1 MYFLLFFQAL
11 ELLCSYLFKQVSV
24 NHELAKLPNEWLHH
38 TLSKLQSQQQ
48 VFILR
53 RSAGFAYGFLSIL
66 KAESKHSEPN
76 LLLLTMNS
84 LMKNLYSMNSSSK
97 DPAALL
103 NKAQAQAQA
112 QVHWRTCVHS
122 LNIIRLFIMDTS
134 LAPHMDNFISEIIM
148 LVIDFFNSSRWGI
161 RFKYNKCVFISCIL
175 RLYLLLLVTK
185 SSRNSAMM
193 VFTAIVQRTVDKEKN
208 DISGFKAISAEEFFR
223 RFPKLFTFFLSKLAE
238 ILNDS
243 SFTLDE
249 FGGKC
254 AISFKS
260 DGNHQSKQYTE
271 NPSLYP
277 ILLLLSKLR
286 PCYRYSRQFDFPL
299 SNNNSNIYDY
309 KEIKNNENLLN
320 KLVEFIKKC
329 NSMPKFQI
337 RSITTKALLAF
348 IPLEESLQNNSFL
361 LNNLSVSNLSLDEI
375 HGVLMQLLENVS
387 SAKRYLDAFGKEDNL
402 SQNILSILK
411 SSFLNDFNKLYPL
424 YIKLCPPIQYVLLQT
439 SLCLYNLLKCP
450 VSYNILLDISY
461 KIVNWLLISF
471 GNKSQTKNIYTA
483 PMQPL
488 VWKSAIETVVN
499 HQINQLDGT
508 QLSFDKLKNLFQL
521 AEYSVLEIR
530 EGVLLGIEIFLMDVN
545 VPEFVSP
552 IPPAQNSS
560 LIGLNI
566 TEEQP
571 VLSDSF
577 DKNDPLDHRRCFILR
592 HLISPEVDI
601 FKLLLL
607 LMHTERFPPLI
618 NKVLN
623 IFNII
628 IGLVDFTHLHESI
641 RSEIIK
647 RFDNFINTIVGFHF
661 SRNQIY
667 SEHDLCELKLAPT
680 DSSAH
685 SIIILGWIMKS
696 EFKKLDINLSSLNSD
711 FSLTYI
717 RKWMIILD
725 LSSQEFQ
732 NTSIRNA
739 SSESLINSS
748 GLKILSRC
756 NSLDELNEK
765 NKDYHIVI
773 NISLSLWMTS
783 LKLMQDDDI
792 DIRNAIASC
801 VIDAIKLFPS
811 SNSSQQNFELP
822 PNFLAPQ
829 EYIIESMSGPLSEL
843 LFLYFSTCNGN
854 DKNNPSDSHSL
865 SLKNSFSYFM
875 DELDNSIG
883 QISYLE
889 DFENS
894 DMYEG
899 KIFTAEQ
906 ENLFFEK
913 ITVINVL
920 SISIGKC
927 LYELASVYNERTLH
941 LDVDDISPIMSNP
954 IENFTTNVT
963 ERYFKNVQ
971 SIFIL
976 LKKLENNLEMKDVKW
991 ITGIYYHYDIFRLTY
1006 GNLKV
1011 VTEVFKNFYRFLPGQ
1026 SFSNAVRYVRLEEF
1040 IAEITAESIRQDNN
1054 TTMHN
1059 LIKDILAP
1067 FDYSF

>member
-1 MYFLLFFQAL
+1 
-11 ELLCSYLFKQVSV
+11 
-24 NHELAKLPNEWLHH
+24 
-38 TLSKLQSQQQ
+38 
-48 VFILR
+48 
-53 RSAGFAYGFLSIL
+53 
-66 KAESKHSEPN
+66 
-76 LLLLTMNS
+76 
-84 LMKNLYSMNSSSK
+84 
-97 DPAALL
+97 
-103 NKAQAQAQA
+103 
-112 QVHWRTCVHS
+112 
-122 LNIIRLFIMDTS
+122 MDTS
-134 LAPHMDNFISEIIM
+134 LAPHMDNFISEIINV
-148 LVIDFFNSSRWGI
+148 VIDFFNSSRWGI

-175 RLYLLLLVTK
+175 YLNLLLLFEK
-185 SSRNSAMM
+185 SRNSAMM

-238 ILNDS
+238 ILSDS

-249 FGGKC
+249 LGGKC
-254 AISFKS
+254 AISFIPNGS
-260 DGNHQSKQYTE
+260 HQSKQFIE

-299 SNNNSNIYDY
+299 SNNSNIYDY
-309 KEIKNNENLLN
+309 KEIKNNETLLN

-337 RSITTKALLAF
+337 RSVTTKALLAF

-361 LNNLSVSNLSLDEI
+361 LNDLAVSNLSLDEI

-439 SLCLYNLLKCP
+439 SLCLYNLLKCT

-461 KIVNWLLISF
+461 KIVNWLVTSF
-471 GNKSQTKNIYTA
+471 ENISQTKNIFTA

-508 QLSFDKLKNLFQL
+508 PLSCDKLKNLFQL

-530 EGVLLGIEIFLMDVN
+530 EGVLLGIEKFLIDVN
-545 VPEFVSP
+545 APEFVSRS
-552 IPPAQNSS
+552 ITTTTTTTTTTSS
-560 LIGLNI
+560 LVELNI
-566 TEEQP
+566 TEERSG
-571 VLSDSF
+571 LSDSF
-577 DKNDPLDHRRCFILR
+577 DKSDQIDRQCFILW

-607 LMHTERFPPLI
+607 LMHNERFPPLI
-618 NKVLN
+618 NKVLY
-623 IFNII
+623 IFKII
-628 IGLVDFTHLHESI
+628 IGLVDFTQLDEFV

-647 RFDNFINTIVGFHF
+647 RFDNFINTIAGFHF
-661 SRNQIY
+661 SKNQIY
-667 SEHDLCELKLAPT
+667 SEVDLCELKLAPT

-696 EFKKLDINLSSLNSD
+696 EFTKLDMNLISLNSG

-717 RKWMIILD
+717 RKWMVILY

-739 SSESLINSS
+739 SSESLIISS
-748 GLKILSRC
+748 GLKILSRY

-811 SNSSQQNFELP
+811 SNSSSQNFEIP
-822 PNFLAPQ
+822 SNFLAPQ
-829 EYIIESMSGPLSEL
+829 EYIIESMSDPLSEL
-843 LFLYFSTCNGN
+843 LFLYFSTRNGN
-854 DKNNPSDSHSL
+854 DKNNSSDSHSL
-865 SLKNSFSYFM
+865 PLKNSFSYFM

-883 QISYLE
+883 HMSYLE
-889 DFENS
+889 EFENS
-894 DMYEG
+894 DIYEG

-927 LYELASVYNERTLH
+927 LDKLATVYEVRTFNVCLE
-941 LDVDDISPIMSNP
+941 DISPSMSSP
-954 IENFTTNVT
+954 IENFTTDVT
-963 ERYFKNVQ
+963 EKYFKNVQ
-971 SIFIL
+971 SIFIR
-976 LKKLENNLEMKDVKW
+976 LKKLENSLEMKDVKW
-991 ITGIYYHYDIFRLTY
+991 ITGIYYQYDIFRLTY

-1011 VTEVFKNFYRFLPGQ
+1011 VTEVFKYFYSFLPGQ
-1026 SFSNAVRYVRLEEF
+1026 TFSNKVRYCRLEEF
-1040 IAEITAESIRQDNN
+1040 IADITAESVRHDN
-1054 TTMHN
+1054 TMHN

-1067 FDYSF
+1067 FDNSF